1 MHSRAHRLLV
11 RHKVWLEGARGF
23 ALGDGGVAL
32 LAAIEATGSIRA
44 GAQRV
49 GWSYRHALSYLGNAE
64 AAVGGPLVRRVR
76 GGEAGGGAS
85 LTPEARAFVR
95 RYGRFRRELDRA
107 VRRLY
112 RTTIGGAAP

>member
-1 MHSRAHRLLV
+1 MHSGAHRLVV

-23 ALGDGGVAL
+23 ALGDGGVGL
-32 LAAIEATGSIRA
+32 LAAIDATGSIRA
-44 GAQRV
+44 AARRV

-64 AAVGGPLVRRVR
+64 ATIGGPLVRRVR

-85 LTPEARAFVR
+85 LTPEARSFVR
-95 RYGRFRRELDRA
+95 RYGRFRRELDRT

-112 RTTIGGAAP
+112 RTAIGGTAR